1 MPHLPPSGPGSDA
14 FWSEEEWEAY
24 LAAHDREASRYTDL
38 VFFFITKYPR
48 PLGGSPDDLAA
59 WRESLRCFLERHGWD
74 AGLNPLPLLWTR
86 GEGREPD
93 AAELPFDAPD
103 ADAHLLPTIPAYT
116 EAAGLASDALDWA
129 QQLDVREKDLDL
141 VTWCSRIS
149 QMPAYIAQ
157 GHQIGYARDS
167 MPGNIA
173 CVRRALRAANE
184 SLDQLRRRKRKGD
197 AWRVAY
203 TRFYEP
209 LYELRNTL
217 GAYVQDLRA
226 RADLGID

>member
-1 MPHLPPSGPGSDA
+1 MPSPSPNGPGSDA

-24 LAAHDREASRYTDL
+24 LAAHDREASRYVDL

-59 WRESLRCFLERHGWD
+59 WRESLRHFLERQGWD
-74 AGLNPLPLLWTR
+74 ASLNPLPLLWTKS
-86 GEGREPD
+86 EGRGPD
-93 AAELPFDAPD
+93 AAALPFDTPD
-103 ADAHLLPTIPAYT
+103 ADAELLPAIPAYREAT
-116 EAAGLASDALDWA
+116 ELANEALDWA
-129 QQLDVREKDLDL
+129 QQLHVREKDLDL

-167 MPGNIA
+167 IPGNVA
-173 CVRRALRAANE
+173 CARRALRAANE

-203 TRFYEP
+203 ARFYEP

-217 GAYVQDLRA
+217 GAYVQDLRS

>member
-1 MPHLPPSGPGSDA
+1 MPHVPPNGPGSDA

-24 LAAHDREASRYTDL
+24 LAAHDREASRYVDL

-48 PLGGSPDDLAA
+48 PLGGSPEDLAA

-74 AGLNPLPLLWTR
+74 AGLSPLPLLWTK
-86 GEGREPD
+86 GEGRAPE
-93 AAELPFDAPD
+93 AAAFPFDTPD
-103 ADAHLLPTIPAYT
+103 ADAHLLPAIPAYT
-116 EAAGLASDALDWA
+116 EAAGLASDALGWA

-141 VTWCSRIS
+141 VTWCSRVS
-149 QMPAYIAQ
+149 QVPAYIAQ
-157 GHQIGYARDS
+157 GHQIGYASDS